1 MTLNVFYVHFAFAMT
16 SEAKIEANRRNAR
29 KSTGPKTERG
39 KERARLNALRHGLT
53 AKQLVAEGED
63 FGDFARFNA
72 ELRETLSPADAV
84 EEQLVECIAVSTWR
98 LRRLWRA
105 EVGAIRLCQARTDN
119 YWDKFAIAYAGAPE
133 DLTRLS
139 RYEVSIERLIQR
151 AYAMLERR
159 QARRARGEHRNCET
173 KPNPLVE
180 SDG

>member
-1 MTLNVFYVHFAFAMT
+1 MT
-16 SEAKIEANRRNAR
+16 SEAKIEANRRNAL

-53 AKQLVAEGED
+53 AKQLVVEDED

-72 ELRETLSPADAV
+72 ELRQTLAPADAV

-105 EVGAIRLCQARTDN
+105 EAGAVRLSQRRTD
-119 YWDKFAIAYAGAPE
+119 YWDKPSMASAGAP
-133 DLTRLS
+133 DRLAQLS
-139 RYEVSIERLIQR
+139 RYEVAVERLIQR

-159 QARRARGEHRNCET
+159 QARRAREETRNYET
-173 KPNPLVE
+173 KPNSLE
-180 SDG
+180 GSTG